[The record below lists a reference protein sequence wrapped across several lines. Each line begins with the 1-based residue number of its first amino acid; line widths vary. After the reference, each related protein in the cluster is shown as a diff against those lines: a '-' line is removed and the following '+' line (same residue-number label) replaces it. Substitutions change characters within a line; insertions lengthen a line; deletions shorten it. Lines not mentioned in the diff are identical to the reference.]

1 MRQKV
6 SDFIADF
13 VADAG
18 IRDIFTVPGGLAMHM
33 NDSFG
38 HHPRI
43 RCTYQHHEQAC
54 AMAGEAYAKYS
65 GKMAGVCVT
74 AGPGATNAVTGVLGC
89 WMSSIPL
96 IVFSGQTRV
105 ATSVASTNLPLRSR
119 GIQECDIVDVVKPIT
134 KYAVKITD
142 PEEIPIKSGAL

>member
-74 AGPGATNAVTGVLGC
+74 AGPGA
-89 WMSSIPL
+89 
-96 IVFSGQTRV
+96 
-105 ATSVASTNLPLRSR
+105 
-119 GIQECDIVDVVKPIT
+119 
-134 KYAVKITD
+134 
-142 PEEIPIKSGAL
+142 